1 MEEMSG
7 KVLGSL
13 SPCLLTH
20 SLSHSLLHSTG
31 SHQLQSRP
39 SRPVLHQQGLDFHMD
54 DEEAVMGRRR
64 RHCFREQGQWGDNDR
79 VSPLSTPAL
88 RCTNLGNTDS
98 GTMALSHEAT
108 PSGAQG
114 L

>member
-1 MEEMSG
+1 
-7 KVLGSL
+7 
-13 SPCLLTH
+13 
-20 SLSHSLLHSTG
+20 
-31 SHQLQSRP
+31 
-39 SRPVLHQQGLDFHMD
+39 
-54 DEEAVMGRRR
+54 MGRRR

-79 VSPLSTPAL
+79 VSPLSAPAL

-108 PSGAQG
+108 LSGAQG